1 MSILDVINSVCD
13 VVSLDQFGSVYGS
26 SDPQASTM
34 LEMAKIGGEEIAGR
48 FDWKCLEKVSPI
60 EQIPSPLPED
70 YDRMIDG
77 GAVMSVIG
85 DFYRPVKNPS
95 QWTVIKRVASV
106 TPFFYLNGQKIEFS
120 PVADAVGGTLTYIT
134 KNWII
139 GSDTKGKT
147 DWSSDDDTV
156 AFPEDLLVLDLIWR
170 WKRQKGLAYDDP
182 LAEFEAALGAATEE
196 DRG

>member
-1 MSILDVINSVCD
+1 MSILDIVNGVCD
-13 VVSLDQFGSVYGS
+13 VVSLDHFDSVYGS
-26 SDPQASTM
+26 SDPQAMTM

-48 FDWKCLEKVSPI
+48 FDWKCLEKVAPI
-60 EQIPSPLPED
+60 EEIPSPLPED

-77 GAVMSVIG
+77 AALMSAIG
-85 DFYRPVKNPS
+85 DFYRPVKSPS
-95 QWTVIKRVASV
+95 QWTVIKRVGSL
-106 TPFFYLNGQKIEFS
+106 TPFFYLSGQKVEFS
-120 PVADAVGGTLTYIT
+120 PTGDAVGGTLTYIS

-139 GSDTKGKT
+139 GDDGVGKA
-147 DWSSDDDTV
+147 DWSSDDDKV
-156 AFPEDLLVLDLIWR
+156 AFPEDLMVLDLIWR

>member
-1 MSILDVINSVCD
+1 MSIIDVINSVCD
-13 VVSLDQFGSVYGS
+13 VVNLDQFGSVYGS
-26 SDPQASTM
+26 GDPQAASM

-77 GAVMSVIG
+77 GAVMSAIG

-95 QWTVIKRVASV
+95 QWTVIKRVGSV
-106 TPFFYLNGQKIEFS
+106 TPFFYLNGQRIEFS
-120 PVADAVGGTLTYIT
+120 PAADAVGGTLTYIT

-139 GSDTKGKT
+139 GSDGKGKT
-147 DWSSDDDTV
+147 DWSSDDDKV
-156 AFPEDLLVLDLIWR
+156 AFPEDLMVLDLIWR